1 VEPAQI
7 SRGKAEAKAGQLALL
22 LCDGLWQTGSV
33 KTSAPTARGY
43 FAIGVEGISKAVN
56 LGNLLRSAH
65 AFGASFVFTIGADDK
80 AIHMHADTSKA
91 SSHVPLYHW
100 RSLAELKLPKG
111 CSLVGI
117 EILDEAH
124 DLPNF
129 PHPLQAAYVL
139 GPERGALSPEL
150 VAHCQHLVR
159 IPAAF
164 SLNVATAGA
173 IVMYDRLRSLGRFGS
188 RPVAER
194 AEAAPPAP
202 HVQGAPRK
210 RTRRG

>member
-1 VEPAQI
+1 
-7 SRGKAEAKAGQLALL
+7 
-22 LCDGLWQTGSV
+22 V
-33 KTSAPTARGY
+33 KTQPPQVRGF

-80 AIHMHADTSKA
+80 AVEMHHDTSKA
-91 SSHVPLYHW
+91 STHMPLYHW
-100 RSLAELKLPKG
+100 RSLVDLELPKG
-111 CSLVGI
+111 CSLVGV

-129 PHPLQAAYVL
+129 PHPLRAAYVL

-150 VAHCQHLVR
+150 AARCQHLVR

-188 RPVAER
+188 RPVAEH
-194 AEAAPPAP
+194 AEPPPPEP